1 MREITTREWINKFNK
16 GEFDSK
22 DCTTQ
27 CNAGWYDWFCK
38 DSSLANKT
46 IRMGNII
53 KKITNPTILDNM
65 YVFFKNNCPLVGSL
79 YDQFKFCDIE
89 TGDVIYC
96 ICCDD
101 KRYDYRYEVYG
112 IENDFRKALVGFNT
126 SKELVNWLNN
136 KK

>member
-1 MREITTREWINKFNK
+1 MREITTREWIDKFNK
-16 GEFDSK
+16 GVFSSEDRE
-22 DCTTQ
+22 TQ

-53 KKITNPTILDNM
+53 KKIINPTILDNM

-79 YDQFKFCDIE
+79 YDQFKFCDME

-101 KRYDYRYEVYG
+101 KRSDYRYEVYG
-112 IENDFRKALVGFNT
+112 IENDFKEAIVGFNS
-126 SKELVNWLNN
+126 SKELVKWFNN
-136 KK
+136 I